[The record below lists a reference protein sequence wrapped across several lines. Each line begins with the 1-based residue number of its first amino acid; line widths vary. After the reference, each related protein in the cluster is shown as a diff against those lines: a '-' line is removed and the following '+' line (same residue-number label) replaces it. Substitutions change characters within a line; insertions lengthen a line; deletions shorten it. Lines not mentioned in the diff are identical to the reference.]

1 MNSVEAYQNVMV
13 GGAECA
19 RDLVERMIEQV
30 QGVFRGADRAR
41 IHREL
46 SLDSE
51 ERCNERARI
60 ARELHDTLLQ
70 GFIGASLLLHAAVE
84 QTPADSPSKLSLT
97 RAVRL
102 VHQAIDEGRV
112 VLQGL
117 GSATTTSMSL
127 EHGLSKLGD
136 EFGPD
141 CAVPIRILVSGHSRA
156 MKPAV
161 QEQIY
166 LIARE
171 ALVNALRHSEATSIE
186 AEVEYLPRRLRV
198 AVRDNGRGIDPRGGR
213 SGRRGGHWGMAS
225 MRERAENIGAR
236 LKVRSRARAGT
247 EVELS
252 IPNHIAFPRPSSQ
265 RPLGWL
271 ASLFPGKT
279 RVGDPN
285 LSEAAP

>member
-1 MNSVEAYQNVMV
+1 
-13 GGAECA
+13 
-19 RDLVERMIEQV
+19 L
-30 QGVFRGADRAR
+30 
-41 IHREL
+41 
-46 SLDSE
+46 E
-51 ERCNERARI
+51 ERCSERARI

-97 RAVRL
+97 RALQL

-117 GSATTTSMSL
+117 RSATTTSMSL
-127 EHGLSKLGD
+127 EDAFSKLGD
-136 EFGPD
+136 E
-141 CAVPIRILVSGHSRA
+141 CRLESAAPIRILVSGHSRA

-171 ALVNALRHSEATSIE
+171 ALVNAWRHSEATSIE

-198 AVRDNGRGIDPRGGR
+198 AVRDNGRGIDPEVVR
-213 SGRRGGHWGMAS
+213 SGRRDGHWGMAG

-236 LKVRSRARAGT
+236 LKLRSRAAAGT

-252 IPNHIAFPRPSSQ
+252 VPNHTAFQ
-265 RPLGWL
+265 RQ
-271 ASLFPGKT
+271 
-279 RVGDPN
+279 
-285 LSEAAP
+285 

>member
-1 MNSVEAYQNVMV
+1 MV
-13 GGAECA
+13 GEAERT
-19 RDLVERMIEQV
+19 RDWVKRAIEQV
-30 QGVFRGADRAR
+30 QGAFRGADRAQVR
-41 IHREL
+41 RKL
-46 SLDSE
+46 NLDSE

-84 QTPADSPSKLSLT
+84 QTPADSPSKPSLT
-97 RAVRL
+97 RALRL

-117 GSATTTSMSL
+117 GSATATSMSL
-127 EHGLSKLGD
+127 EDALSKLGD
-136 EFGPD
+136 ECRPESAAQF
-141 CAVPIRILVSGHSRA
+141 RILVSGHSRA

-161 QEQIY
+161 QEQTY

-171 ALVNALRHSEATSIE
+171 ALVNAVRHSEATSIE

-198 AVRDNGRGIDPRGGR
+198 AVRDNGRGIDPEVVR
-213 SGRRGGHWGMAS
+213 SGRRGGHWGMAG
-225 MRERAENIGAR
+225 MRERAENMGAR
-236 LKVRSRARAGT
+236 LKVQSRVTAGT

-252 IPNHIAFPRPSSQ
+252 VPSQIAFPHQSPP

-271 ASLFPGKT
+271 ARIYPGKT
-279 RVGDPN
+279 TAGHSIER
-285 LSEAAP
+285 ERAQ

>member
-1 MNSVEAYQNVMV
+1 MNGVEAYQNVMV

-19 RDLVERMIEQV
+19 VALVERAIEQI
-30 QGVFRGADRAR
+30 QGAFRGPGRAQV
-41 IHREL
+41 HREV

-51 ERCNERARI
+51 ERCSERTRI

-84 QTPADSPSKLSLT
+84 QTPADSPTKLSLA
-97 RAVRL
+97 RALRL

-117 GSATTTSMSL
+117 RSASASTPSMSL
-127 EHGLSKLGD
+127 EDALSRVGD
-136 EFGPD
+136 KCRSESAAQF
-141 CAVPIRILVSGHSRA
+141 RILVSGHSRA
-156 MKPAV
+156 MKPAI

-186 AEVEYLPRRLRV
+186 AEVEYLPGRLRV
-198 AVRDNGRGIDPRGGR
+198 VVCDNGRGIDPEVVR
-213 SGRRGGHWGMAS
+213 SGQRDGHWGMAG

-236 LKVRSRARAGT
+236 LRVRSRAAAGT
-247 EVELS
+247 DVELS
-252 IPNHIAFPRPSSQ
+252 VPNHIAFPHQSSQ

-271 ASLFPGKT
+271 ASIFPGKT
-279 RVGDPN
+279 RAGDSKTN
-285 LSEAAP
+285 E

>member
-19 RDLVERMIEQV
+19 SDLLERAIEQI
-30 QGVFRGADRAR
+30 QGAFRGPGRAQV
-41 IHREL
+41 HRDVG
-46 SLDSE
+46 LDLE
-51 ERCNERARI
+51 ERCSERTRI

-84 QTPADSPSKLSLT
+84 QTPVDSPSKLSLT
-97 RAVRL
+97 RALRL

-117 GSATTTSMSL
+117 RSASASTTSMSL
-127 EHGLSKLGD
+127 EDALSRVGD
-136 EFGPD
+136 ECRPES
-141 CAVPIRILVSGHSRA
+141 AVQFRILVSGRSRA
-156 MKPAV
+156 LKPTV

-186 AEVEYLPRRLRV
+186 AEVEYLPGRLGV
-198 AVRDNGRGIDPRGGR
+198 VVHDNGRGIDPEVVR
-213 SGRRGGHWGMAS
+213 SGRDGHWGMAS

-236 LKVRSRARAGT
+236 LKIRSRAAAGT

-252 IPNHIAFPRPSSQ
+252 VPNHTAFQ
-265 RPLGWL
+265 RQ
-271 ASLFPGKT
+271 
-279 RVGDPN
+279 
-285 LSEAAP
+285 